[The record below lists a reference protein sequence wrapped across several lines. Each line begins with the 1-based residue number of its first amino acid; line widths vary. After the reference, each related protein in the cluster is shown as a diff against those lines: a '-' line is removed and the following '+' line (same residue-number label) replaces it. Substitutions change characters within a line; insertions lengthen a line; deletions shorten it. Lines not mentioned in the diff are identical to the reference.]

1 MIKQLARCI
10 REYLPATLLSPL
22 CMIGEVYM
30 EVQIPLV
37 LSRIVDLG
45 VQVGNMSAV
54 WKYGFQLMLYAL
66 IRL

>member
-37 LSRIVDLG
+37 LS
-45 VQVGNMSAV
+45 
-54 WKYGFQLMLYAL
+54 
-66 IRL
+66 